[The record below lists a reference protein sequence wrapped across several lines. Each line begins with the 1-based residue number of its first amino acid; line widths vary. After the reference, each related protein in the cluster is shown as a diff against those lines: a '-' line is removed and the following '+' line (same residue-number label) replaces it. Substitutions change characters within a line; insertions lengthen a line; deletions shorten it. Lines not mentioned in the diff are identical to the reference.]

1 MRVKSPQSCP
11 THCNPMDCSLP
22 GSSIHGILLARILEW
37 VACPPP
43 GDLTTQHSKI
53 GGDFA
58 PLTLS
63 FPISKWEQSYRMGVV
78 RVKRNPASKCL
89 AWSPRLAA
97 HIYGDRQH
105 RYDVLLRPAG
115 SSQTRGCLP
124 TRWLW
129 AGSPA
134 WTKAPAPRG
143 ACAGPELC

>member
-1 MRVKSPQSCP
+1 
-11 THCNPMDCSLP
+11 
-22 GSSIHGILLARILEW
+22 
-37 VACPPP
+37 
-43 GDLTTQHSKI
+43 
-53 GGDFA
+53 
-58 PLTLS
+58 
-63 FPISKWEQSYRMGVV
+63 MGVV

-134 WTKAPAPRG
+134 WKTWPGPAPNGPVSLIPSTSWSSPQAG
-143 ACAGPELC
+143 AGATSMSHVALMRA